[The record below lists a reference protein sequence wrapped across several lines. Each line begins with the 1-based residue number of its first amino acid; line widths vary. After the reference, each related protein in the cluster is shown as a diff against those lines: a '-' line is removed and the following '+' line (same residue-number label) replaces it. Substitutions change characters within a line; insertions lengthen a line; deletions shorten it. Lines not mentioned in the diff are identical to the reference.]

1 MKRALILTSCLW
13 FAIAATGCH
22 RQPNLDAEVNRILK
36 EIEDRTTQPDLSRYE
51 PELPEPGPATPDYD
65 KALELSK
72 GVTEVQIDL
81 TQEGAGPQVEPG
93 LMINLAYV
101 GRLMDGYAFESTY
114 TQGGQF
120 LYFRYEPGQVIEG
133 LYEGL
138 KGIRVGEKRTI
149 TIPAR
154 LAYGEQGAPPKVPPN
169 MALRFEV
176 YCLWVG
182 R

>member
-1 MKRALILTSCLW
+1 MRYAWIVASCMLQAMALQ
-13 FAIAATGCH
+13 GCYRH
-22 RQPNLDAEVNRILK
+22 TDLNAEVNRILK
-36 EIEDRTTQPDLSRYE
+36 EIDARTTHPDPSRHR
-51 PELPEPGPATPDYD
+51 PEAPEPGPSRPDYD

-72 GVTEVQIDL
+72 AVKELKVQVTQP
-81 TQEGAGPQVEPG
+81 GAGPQVEPG

-114 TQGGQF
+114 AEGGQF
-120 LYFRYEPGQVIEG
+120 LYFRFEPGQVIDG
-133 LYEGL
+133 LYKGL
-138 KGIRVGEKRTI
+138 QGIRVGEKRTI
-149 TIPAR
+149 TIPSH
-154 LAYGEQGAPPKVPPN
+154 LAYGERGAPPKVPPN

>member
-1 MKRALILTSCLW
+1 MKRALLLLACLGSAITTTSC
-13 FAIAATGCH
+13 
-22 RQPNLDAEVNRILK
+22 RPQPDLNAEVNRILK
-36 EIEDRTTQPDLSRYE
+36 EIEKRTTRVDPSKYK
-51 PELPEPGPATPDYD
+51 PELPEPGPATPDFG
-65 KALELSK
+65 KALELSR
-72 GVTEVQIDL
+72 GVKELKVEV
-81 TQEGAGPQVEPG
+81 TQRGAGPQVEPG

-101 GRLMDGYAFESTY
+101 GRLMDGYVFESTY

-120 LYFRYEPGQVIEG
+120 LYFRYQPGQVIAG

-138 KGIRVGEKRTI
+138 RGIRVGEKRVI
-149 TIPAR
+149 TIPSE
-154 LAYGEQGAPPKVPPN
+154 LAYGEQGAPPKVPSN